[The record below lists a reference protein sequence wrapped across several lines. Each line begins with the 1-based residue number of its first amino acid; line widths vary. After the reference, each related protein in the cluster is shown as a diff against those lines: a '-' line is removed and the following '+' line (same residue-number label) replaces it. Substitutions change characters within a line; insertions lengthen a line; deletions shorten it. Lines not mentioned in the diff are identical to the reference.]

1 MAADALDPG
10 VVLDKLKHELE
21 GRYYTITGHKL
32 DRYILVDSITPKTSL
47 DREMLD
53 EMLDEMLAPNETLS
67 KSEVQ

>member
-10 VVLDKLKHELE
+10 VVLDKLKHELV

>member
-1 MAADALDPG
+1 ADALDPG
-10 VVLDKLKHELE
+10 VVLDKLKHELV